1 MKSFKSSRMEQ
12 TQEEKRQYR
21 RLQTQRSLVESLQR
35 QLEDDRE
42 ALQARNASLKL
53 DKEKAR
59 EAQQKAD
66 AHRLQL
72 KEAQTEASVIS
83 RSMALLEKAKKQK
96 TPENAAIVD
105 VLIDIHRK
113 LISLLQPLYNSFLF
127 YLLPW
132 NWNTL
137 VAS

>member
-1 MKSFKSSRMEQ
+1 M
-12 TQEEKRQYR
+12 
-21 RLQTQRSLVESLQR
+21 ESLQR

-127 YLLPW
+127 YLLP
-132 NWNTL
+132 
-137 VAS
+137 